1 MDKKIKIEKEI
12 RFYFPKNKFNLL
24 KNKLKNIKFC
34 GSYYE
39 ITKMYNNP
47 NPKYDFYSPSVDG
60 RLRLRHSIS
69 LEDKTKGIGLVSWKQ
84 RIAKHSK
91 ELIRKEKEVEFTFD
105 IKDIDSVKN
114 IIENILQCPIVS
126 SYERRRHYYST
137 SNFSITLDEFP
148 FGLMLEFEFKKNNIS
163 NADINNSLKLFSL
176 KIEEASSLSCDDMYK
191 NLCLKNN
198 KKNKSDILFSDKNMP
213 LL

>member
-1 MDKKIKIEKEI
+1 MDKKTKIEKEI
-12 RFYFPKNKFNLL
+12 RFYFPANKFNLL
-24 KNKLKNIKFC
+24 KNKLKNIEFC

-39 ITKMYNNP
+39 MTKMYNNP
-47 NPKYDFYSPSVDG
+47 NPKYDFYSPSIDG
-60 RLRLRHSIS
+60 RLRLRYSMPVKN
-69 LEDKTKGIGLVSWKQ
+69 KTKGVGLISWKQ
-84 RIAKHSK
+84 RIPKYSN
-91 ELIRKEKEVEFTFD
+91 EFIRKEKEVEFNFG
-105 IKDIDSVKN
+105 IEDIDDVRD
-114 IIENILQCPIVS
+114 IIENILRCPLVS

-163 NADINNSLKLFSL
+163 NANINNLLKSFNL
-176 KIEEASSLSCDDMYK
+176 KIEEASFLSCDDMYK

-213 LL
+213 HL